1 MNEVVKRFFDI
12 LISVI
17 SLILFSPFLLAIYI
31 AVKIDSAGPAFYTHK
46 RVGKNGKEFNCLKFR
61 SMYVGVDAKT
71 LVSDSNDSRV
81 TKVGK
86 VLRVSSLDELPQ
98 LINVLIGDM
107 SIVGPRPALPSQV
120 AEFTETEKQKLL
132 VKPGLTGWTQVNGR
146 NSIPY
151 AKRME
156 LDCWYANNWNL
167 LLDLKIMLKTI
178 IVVFKK
184 EGIYDVK

>member
-1 MNEVVKRFFDI
+1 MREFIKRFIDI
-12 LISVI
+12 LISAI
-17 SLILFSPFLLAIYI
+17 ALIVFLPFLMAIYI
-31 AVKIDSAGPAFYTHK
+31 AIKIDSKGPALYTHV
-46 RVGKNGKEFNCLKFR
+46 RVGKNGKEFTCLKFR

-71 LVSDSNDSRV
+71 LVSSSNDDRV

-86 VLRVSSLDELPQ
+86 VLRTSSLDELPQ
-98 LINVLIGDM
+98 LINVFIGDM
-107 SIVGPRPALPSQV
+107 SVVGPRPALPSQV
-120 AEFTETEKQKLL
+120 KEFTAKEKEKLL

-151 AKRME
+151 SKRME

-167 LLDLKIMLKTI
+167 LLDLKILLKTLV
-178 IVVFKK
+178 VVFKK